1 MWRKRTRGTEVRQG
15 EACIRRAVIAV
26 KLRPIDK
33 VKNPRR
39 IYDVGRRGWSAAI
52 ARPCVVKRRWRGP
65 TCAHARIWKPAAGT
79 RHMESPLAITTPWKS
94 CRFTSGKASVRF
106 KRLATVL
113 TLLAFHRVLS
123 FRWKKLHR
131 KADRNSFFT
140 FLAIITVEMCETLFS
155 KSGCLFF
162 FLLRDPLFFSGS
174 SGLYDGNDEFKVAA
188 MQSPENS
195 TQIPRTFTCFG
206 KGFQGYF

>member
-1 MWRKRTRGTEVRQG
+1 MIFGRTTKRIFLIPDLQIYEQRSIDARSSNFPSCKIDLQEQGRESGWKKEASERAMPRKRMRGADVRQG
-15 EACIRRAVIAV
+15 EACIRRAVIAA

-79 RHMESPLAITTPWKS
+79 RHMESPRAITTPWKS

-106 KRLATVL
+106 ERLATIL
-113 TLLAFHRVLS
+113 PPAALS
-123 FRWKKLHR
+123 PCLIVSLEKLH
-131 KADRNSFFT
+131 
-140 FLAIITVEMCETLFS
+140 
-155 KSGCLFF
+155 
-162 FLLRDPLFFSGS
+162 
-174 SGLYDGNDEFKVAA
+174 
-188 MQSPENS
+188 
-195 TQIPRTFTCFG
+195 
-206 KGFQGYF
+206 